1 MTRLNQAVIPVYEL
15 TSLYSVYLYMNKY
28 QDLQNMEPVL
38 FNLINII
45 GHVGNLI
52 YFSPILYCKRKR
64 YQYTPTPLINVL
76 SCVPYNDVTCDTLLL
91 FLVYSYCKSH
101 ILYLYG
107 NYIIFRGFCQL
118 AEGHKCQQIYLLS
131 NECACL

>member
-1 MTRLNQAVIPVYEL
+1 MIETVNCMTRLNQAVIPVYEL

-52 YFSPILYCKRKR
+52 YFSPILYCKRKK

-91 FLVYSYCKSH
+91 FLVY
-101 ILYLYG
+101 
-107 NYIIFRGFCQL
+107 
-118 AEGHKCQQIYLLS
+118 
-131 NECACL
+131 